1 MERPHAGRRSWL
13 GIAAL
18 VACAALWSL
27 NGPLIKLL
35 HEAGATGISIAFYR
49 SLFGVLIFVPLG
61 WRGWGGLRTVRIGWP
76 VGSVLAFT
84 VMTLAFV
91 VATTRTAAANAIILQ
106 YTSPVWV
113 FLLSP
118 LLLGE
123 RPHRTDALM
132 LLLAMAGVGIIFL
145 GHRTGDVPALVIGL
159 VAGLG
164 YGALTVALRGLRKVS
179 PSTVVALNTVG
190 SAALLVP
197 VVLLW
202 ATFALTRHQLMLLV
216 LLSVVQFALPY
227 LLFSWALQIV
237 EAPRAALIVLLEAV
251 LNPLQ
256 TYLIVGERV
265 PTATL
270 AGGPLILLGV
280 AGGLWL
286 QWRRRRAAA
295 GLVSSGG
302 A

>member
-1 MERPHAGRRSWL
+1 MGPQPAGTGARSWPGL
-13 GIAAL
+13 AAL
-18 VACAALWSL
+18 VACAILWSL

-35 HEAGATGISIAFYR
+35 HEAGASGISIAFYR
-49 SLFGVLIFVPLG
+49 SCFGVLIFVPLG
-61 WRGWGGLRTVRIGWP
+61 WRGWHTLRGTGIGWP
-76 VGSVLAFT
+76 IGSVLAFT

-118 LLLGE
+118 LLLHE

-132 LLLAMAGVGIIFL
+132 LALAMAGVGVIFL

-159 VAGLG
+159 IAGLG
-164 YGALTVALRGLRKVS
+164 YGSLTVALRGLRRAN

-190 SAALLVP
+190 STVLLVP
-197 VVLLW
+197 VVAIW
-202 ATFALTRHQLMLLV
+202 ATFDLTRHQFLLLV

-227 LLFSWALQIV
+227 LLFSWALQRV
-237 EAPRAALIVLLEAV
+237 EAHQAALIVLLEAV

-256 TYLIVGERV
+256 TFLIVGERV

-270 AGGPLILLGV
+270 IGGPLILLGV

-286 QWRRRRAAA
+286 RWRRQQATNTA
-295 GLVSSGG
+295 
-302 A
+302 